1 MIEIVTWAWFVCG
14 PPLIL
19 AALWHGGAALLR
31 RTAPDEPWDLSHWS
45 MTSLRRTM
53 GDHLSADSGLR

>member
-1 MIEIVTWAWFVCG
+1 MFEIVLWAWFVCG

-31 RTAPDEPWDLSHWS
+31 RPTPDEPCDLSRWAV
-45 MTSLRRTM
+45 TDLGRTM
-53 GDHLSADSGLR
+53 SDHLSADTWA